1 MDSLDAESSTVGWTE
16 INKQYQTLGNL
27 FQADQ
32 GAHKRIDEA
41 NTFLKPVF
49 HELSR
54 LQRNQV
60 STRLAKAFHN
70 VQGALD
76 EWRQHPRTT
85 TKRSL
90 RTTSSETIPENIV
103 EMIPST
109 IELIDMI
116 QLSQPESSWSFK
128 IPQVVFERAIKDVVR
143 AAGDIGSARKW
154 AGEVRTSLMLKRWE
168 TFEPKSQFRLLVC
181 TYRQVV
187 ALSKLR
193 GTREKQ
199 KKQPT
204 QHLYPTLS
212 QYGTIVGLQLTSSV
226 PWASMAGLIAKLR
239 QALRQTSRTDLRL
252 AGWRALLL
260 PLWTTSLGREARRAI
275 FFRVDEAYRTV
286 MEARKTSGGNET
298 DREWE
303 VRFKLV
309 PTTYD
314 LLKTAQWYELDET
327 WTTNVDRTIFD
338 EALSD
343 AVSAVVAS
351 TRSNFTSTRRL
362 TSLKIGPVYREW
374 ENIAPSLQL
383 AILDYTY
390 VGIYQL
396 EKWDHDPETESTWHQ
411 QLFLPE
417 YYLKLSGL
425 SVTDDQATVSM
436 NTSSSPTLTY

>member
-1 MDSLDAESSTVGWTE
+1 
-16 INKQYQTLGNL
+16 
-27 FQADQ
+27 
-32 GAHKRIDEA
+32 
-41 NTFLKPVF
+41 
-49 HELSR
+49 
-54 LQRNQV
+54 
-60 STRLAKAFHN
+60 
-70 VQGALD
+70 
-76 EWRQHPRTT
+76 
-85 TKRSL
+85 
-90 RTTSSETIPENIV
+90 
-103 EMIPST
+103 
-109 IELIDMI
+109 MI

-128 IPQVVFERAIKDVVR
+128 IPQVVFERAIKDVVK

-154 AGEVRTSLMLKRWE
+154 AGEVRTSLMLERWE

-204 QHLYPTLS
+204 QHLYVSILCSSSTFLDPLDELTFFDASQPTLS

-275 FFRVDEAYRTV
+275 FFRVDEACRTV

-309 PTTYD
+309 
-314 LLKTAQWYELDET
+314 
-327 WTTNVDRTIFD
+327 
-338 EALSD
+338 
-343 AVSAVVAS
+343 VSLVLRAEQPCV
-351 TRSNFTSTRRL
+351 
-362 TSLKIGPVYREW
+362 PY
-374 ENIAPSLQL
+374 
-383 AILDYTY
+383 
-390 VGIYQL
+390 
-396 EKWDHDPETESTWHQ
+396 
-411 QLFLPE
+411 
-417 YYLKLSGL
+417 
-425 SVTDDQATVSM
+425 
-436 NTSSSPTLTY
+436 